1 MQHMTS
7 RWQCGK
13 EFKLIERQL
22 QKNTIIMWAGRRGW
36 KLVSDWSDVMFIDT

>member
-13 EFKLIERQL
+13 EFELIERQL
-22 QKNTIIMWAGRRGW
+22 QKNTIIMWAGVEVENSFLIGQTW
-36 KLVSDWSDVMFIDT
+36 CL